1 MSYFKRTITNYSKEY
16 EFIQGFIT
24 SLTMSDRRIT
34 CLTDDLEEQ
43 YATTGVAP
51 HFTLDVDGA
60 VQLIFTRRL
69 NVPEPD
75 FCYTVRDD
83 KGRINTNLFFSTN
96 ISASGTNAVRTFKYR
111 LISNDSVIRLEFDN
125 YNGDLSAPA
134 VRLMTICCGDDHY
147 SSATITSAD
156 PFFSNFVSL
165 DNSVVRKTDRLSY
178 TYDAE
183 APANIE
189 MIKSKVFVVANSTIR
204 SFSAEG
210 LFDVSYVPQYN
221 LLSIGGKDY
230 YALDSHTVMEV

>member
-1 MSYFKRTITNYSKEY
+1 M
-16 EFIQGFIT
+16 
-24 SLTMSDRRIT
+24 
-34 CLTDDLEEQ
+34 
-43 YATTGVAP
+43 
-51 HFTLDVDGA
+51 
-60 VQLIFTRRL
+60 
-69 NVPEPD
+69 
-75 FCYTVRDD
+75 RDD